1 MKVAVIYHS
10 ETGNTRQMAELVGE
24 GCRKVEGVEARCMGV
39 EKVDD
44 DYVIESSAVI
54 FGSPTY
60 VGTCSWRSK
69 NTLIV
74 KLPAR
79 APEAA
84 L

>member
-1 MKVAVIYHS
+1 
-10 ETGNTRQMAELVGE
+10 MAELVGE

-39 EKVDD
+39 GEVDD

-54 FGSPTY
+54 FGSLTC
-60 VGTCSWRSK
+60 VGTSAWRSE
-69 NTLIV
+69 NTLTV

-79 APEAA
+79 PSEAA